1 MDTRQSYLHSEEQR
15 LHQLKISIEH
25 EKHRMEEELR
35 IEIQRENTQLDEMRK
50 IRDTIR
56 KEADNFKIANDNLN
70 HQIQQENISNEKKEE
85 ELYR

>member
-1 MDTRQSYLHSEEQR
+1 
-15 LHQLKISIEH
+15 
-25 EKHRMEEELR
+25 MEEELR
-35 IEIQRENTQLDEMRK
+35 IEIQRENAQLDEMRK

-56 KEADNFKIANDNLN
+56 KEAENFKIDNDNLN